1 MVLTLAMGWSHIG
14 HAADKT
20 IEVAVNVNDYPFGF
34 IDDNN
39 KISGYDGELLQLIEK
54 NLTGY
59 KFHFNSVSRDALIVG
74 FIPRGLILWWLTIL
88 SDKGARN

>member
-1 MVLTLAMGWSHIG
+1 MFKKVRLFAMVLTLAMGWSHIG

-54 NLTGY
+54 ILPGINSTLTA
-59 KFHFNSVSRDALIVG
+59 FLVM
-74 FIPRGLILWWLTIL
+74 P
-88 SDKGARN
+88 